1 MSEIRISPVMQLIIA
16 VAALLGIAA
25 IIGAQVPEIQRY
37 LKARRM

>member
-1 MSEIRISPVMQLIIA
+1 VSEIRISPVVQVVIA

-25 IIGAQVPEIQRY
+25 IVGAQVPEIQRY